1 MLKKERWIDENGKCV
16 EFIPFFRTLYR
27 DEESRK
33 LDSSYDVRSC
43 SDYPMPSTMGQ
54 TEYECFARN
63 LLGIC
68 KAVGYFIGFE
78 KRELERYDSYEGASF
93 PTSFLRLKKVR
104 GIEVLFPT
112 EELLTNQKVKKKE
125 D

>member
-1 MLKKERWIDENGKCV
+1 
-16 EFIPFFRTLYR
+16 
-27 DEESRK
+27 
-33 LDSSYDVRSC
+33 
-43 SDYPMPSTMGQ
+43 MG
-54 TEYECFARN
+54 TNEYECFARN

-68 KAVGYFIGFE
+68 KAVGFFVGFDKE
-78 KRELERYDSYEGASF
+78 ELKRYDSHEEASF

-112 EELLTNQKVKKKE
+112 EELLINQKVKKRE